1 MYHAGIIPL
10 IPIFLYGK
18 PVSNSGC
25 QELLKEIRENT
36 HKGMAVGND
45 RFKEEIEAMTGRR
58 LRSKKRDRLFG
69 WGEKRF
75 NFTLTFY
82 SKISC

>member
-45 RFKEEIEAMTGRR
+45 RFKDEVEVISGRR
-58 LRSKKRDRLFG
+58 LRSKKRGRLLG
-69 WGEKRF
+69 WGREK
-75 NFTLTFY
+75 
-82 SKISC
+82 I